1 MILRRAALNLKQPHV
16 KQYERFLFFVKFIGT
31 RVHLCP
37 ISVYPNDLE
46 QQYFSSVVTHSNFL
60 LFLLKNCFSIQ
71 SQNETRDDPK
81 RNTDMS
87 SLHFMLLIFV
97 LFDERISTLS
107 KFKNDLQH
115 KDLIFLSE

>member
-1 MILRRAALNLKQPHV
+1 MMILRRAALNLKQPHV
-16 KQYERFLFFVKFIGT
+16 NYYERFLFLVKFIGT
-31 RVHLCP
+31 QVHLCP
-37 ISVYPNDLE
+37 IGVYPNDFE

-60 LFLLKNCFSIQ
+60 LFLLKNFFSIQ
-71 SQNETRDDPK
+71 SQNKTR
-81 RNTDMS
+81 
-87 SLHFMLLIFV
+87 LLIFV

>member
-1 MILRRAALNLKQPHV
+1 MMMILRRAALNLKQPHV
-16 KQYERFLFFVKFIGT
+16 NYYERFLFLVKFIGT
-31 RVHLCP
+31 QVHLCP
-37 ISVYPNDLE
+37 IGVYPNDFE

-60 LFLLKNCFSIQ
+60 LFLLKNFFFLSNHKI
-71 SQNETRDDPK
+71 RLVFGV
-81 RNTDMS
+81 S